1 MHYLTQICKVTIAVF
16 LTAMVAVLFS
26 TLTGCRGCSAEEE
39 VVRWVPASRDTIPET
54 MVEDSLEME
63 PVVIENVVT
72 VTKPAKK
79 KQPASDKKNTS
90 LDEAVEDYQRNSANV
105 HLWSD
110 EFDQDSITLTIITS
124 EIEMEITQN
133 LN

>member
-26 TLTGCRGCSAEEE
+26 TLTGCRGCSSEEE
-39 VVRWVPASRDTIPET
+39 VVRWVPASRDTIPDT
-54 MVEDSLEME
+54 IVEDSLDME
-63 PVVIENVVT
+63 PVIEEVVT

-79 KQPASDKKNTS
+79 KQKTASNKTTHSNET
-90 LDEAVEDYQRNSANV
+90 VENNQHNDANI

-110 EFDQDSITLTIITS
+110 EFDQDSITLTIVTS

>member
-16 LTAMVAVLFS
+16 LTAMVAILFS
-26 TLTGCRGCSAEEE
+26 TLTGCRGCSSEEE
-39 VVRWVPASRDTIPET
+39 VVRWIPASRDTIPET
-54 MVEDSLEME
+54 IVEDSLEME
-63 PVVIENVVT
+63 PVIEEVIT
-72 VTKPAKK
+72 VAKPAKK
-79 KQPASDKKNTS
+79 KQPASDKKNTTI
-90 LDEAVEDYQRNSANV
+90 DEAVEDYQRNSTSV

>member
-16 LTAMVAVLFS
+16 LTAMVAILFS
-26 TLTGCRGCSAEEE
+26 TLTGCRGCSSEEE
-39 VVRWVPASRDTIPET
+39 VVRWIPASRDTIPET
-54 MVEDSLEME
+54 IVEDSLETE
-63 PVVIENVVT
+63 PVIEEVIT
-72 VTKPAKK
+72 VAKPAKK
-79 KQPASDKKNTS
+79 KQPTSDKKNTPI
-90 LDEAVEDYQRNSANV
+90 DEAVEDCQRNRTDV
-105 HLWSD
+105 HQWSD